1 MGAAQGL
8 QLRPDLTMRSQG
20 QGAQGAPDAR
30 KLRAFAAPSRLAS
43 RHPSLTLV
51 SEETLIL

>member
-51 SEETLIL
+51 TEETLIL